1 MYRESIYNKILEEG
15 SDFKSTGYDY
25 REKGIVDKL
34 FARRMFMSPVMSG
47 FIKKIEPY
55 FLEILDSV
63 KKLQFYQNYTI
74 DKNDGRINI

>member
-1 MYRESIYNKILEEG
+1 MYKDSIYNKILEEG
-15 SDFKSTGYDY
+15 SDYKSNGYDY
-25 REKGIVDKL
+25 QKRGL
-34 FARRMFMSPVMSG
+34 TNRFFSNRMFMSPLMTG

-55 FLEILDSV
+55 FVEILDSV